1 MELKKNQMK
10 EKKEK
15 EKEVQV
21 EEKTNKGSGGMEGRR
36 RSKNKEMMNGLLL
49 KIRKLTTQLK
59 VKYLINEYN
68 NPNNTLEQ

>member
-21 EEKTNKGSGGMEGRR
+21 EEKT
-36 RSKNKEMMNGLLL
+36 KNKEMMNGLLL